1 MGIRQQGEFLLPVGN
16 FPSSFARIPCPF
28 VGISLIEVQPVRV
41 YIWGVDN
48 NRTLPGLLESR
59 PRASAPITKGEVNM
73 LSWSIFFLIVAL
85 VAALL
90 GFGGIAGAA
99 AGIAKILFLIFLVLF
114 VVSLLFGRRG
124 VI

>member
-1 MGIRQQGEFLLPVGN
+1 L
-16 FPSSFARIPCPF
+16 
-28 VGISLIEVQPVRV
+28 QPVRV
-41 YIWGVDN
+41 YIWGVNN
-48 NRTLPGLLESR
+48 NRTLPGALVSKTR
-59 PRASAPITKGEVNM
+59 PSAQVTKGELNM

-99 AGIAKILFLIFLVLF
+99 AGIAKILFVIFLVLF